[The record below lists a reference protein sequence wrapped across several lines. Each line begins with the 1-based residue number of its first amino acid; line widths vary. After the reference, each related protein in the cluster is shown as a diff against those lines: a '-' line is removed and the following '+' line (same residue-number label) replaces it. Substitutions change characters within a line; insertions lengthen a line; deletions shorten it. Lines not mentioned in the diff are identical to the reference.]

1 MARQALSVVSS
12 IMVAVFLTSC
22 GGSGSG
28 PSASNSRL
36 QTVLDR
42 GQLSCGVS
50 GELPGFSFV
59 KADGTY
65 AGLDVE
71 VCRAIAAALFDN
83 PDAVEYRNLNAKERF
98 TALQTGEID
107 VLSRNTT
114 WTLQRDGSVRMAFA
128 PIVFYD
134 GQGMM
139 VRKDSGIQSLQGL
152 KDRSICTQTGTT
164 NEQNLSDQMRKL
176 KITYKSVVYEDINA
190 AYAAY
195 QQGRCE
201 GVTSDRS
208 QLLSRRTAFP
218 NPDQHVI
225 LAEVMSKEPLAPA
238 VADGDPQ
245 WHDAVTWIV
254 FALLEAEE
262 LGITSQNLDSFTKS
276 TDPVIQR
283 FLGQASS
290 AETEQTDALGV
301 GLGLTNDFTT
311 RIVKHVGNYGEIYN
325 RHLGPTTQLN
335 LPRGLNRPWNQG
347 GLLYSPPFR

>member
-1 MARQALSVVSS
+1 
-12 IMVAVFLTSC
+12 
-22 GGSGSG
+22 
-28 PSASNSRL
+28 
-36 QTVLDR
+36 
-42 GQLSCGVS
+42 
-50 GELPGFSFV
+50 
-59 KADGTY
+59 
-65 AGLDVE
+65 
-71 VCRAIAAALFDN
+71 
-83 PDAVEYRNLNAKERF
+83 
-98 TALQTGEID
+98 
-107 VLSRNTT
+107 
-114 WTLQRDGSVRMAFA
+114 
-128 PIVFYD
+128 
-134 GQGMM
+134 
-139 VRKDSGIQSLQGL
+139 
-152 KDRSICTQTGTT
+152 
-164 NEQNLSDQMRKL
+164 
-176 KITYKSVVYEDINA
+176 
-190 AYAAY
+190 
-195 QQGRCE
+195 
-201 GVTSDRS
+201 
-208 QLLSRRTAFP
+208 
-218 NPDQHVI
+218 
-225 LAEVMSKEPLAPA
+225 MSKEPLAPA